1 MAQLDAAGTVSLAMD
16 VDTVTLFLAMLA
28 VLGLGFLLVCL
39 VMFIVAVVHGSRTP
53 TKRPALP
60 ASLQSLRL
68 GVGQVALP
76 LAFFVALTCTLGSLY
91 LSEVAKFPPCEL
103 CWFQRIVMY
112 PQVIILGI
120 AALRRD
126 VLVKWYSVPLVLI
139 GIGISIYH
147 YLVERFPST
156 VTFSCTGDVP
166 CSTVWVWK
174 FHFLSIPAMAGIGF
188 ALIAVLALLACNVD
202 QPAQNQSGLDS
213 TEPTNENEDA

>member
-1 MAQLDAAGTVSLAMD
+1 MGLSATGIVNAAMD

-28 VLGLGFLLVCL
+28 VLGIGFLLVCL
-39 VMFIVAVVHGSRTP
+39 VFSVVAVIHGSRTASR
-53 TKRPALP
+53 RPALP
-60 ASLQSLRL
+60 ASLQPLRT
-68 GVGQVALP
+68 GIGQVALP
-76 LAFFVALTCTLGSLY
+76 LAFLVALTCTLGSLY
-91 LSEVAKFPPCEL
+91 LSEVAKFPPCIL
-103 CWFQRIVMY
+103 CWYQRIAMY
-112 PQVIILGI
+112 PQMLILGI

-139 GIGISIYH
+139 GLGISIYH

-188 ALIAVLALLACNVD
+188 ALIAVLALLACNPE

-213 TEPTNENEDA
+213 TEPKSENEDV